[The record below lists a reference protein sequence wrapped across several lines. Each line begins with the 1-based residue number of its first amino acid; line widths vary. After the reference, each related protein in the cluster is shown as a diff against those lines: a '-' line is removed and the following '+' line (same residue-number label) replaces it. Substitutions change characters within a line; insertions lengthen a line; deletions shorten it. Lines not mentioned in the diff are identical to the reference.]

1 MWATG
6 VRSESKT
13 SGAMLRNGG
22 RKRTRVRR
30 EPEFRRRRLRDR
42 MTPGTRS
49 SPTGRSVNLA
59 FQAALWFAFV
69 FGYQLIQAGAGQD
82 RGRALANGL
91 GVVELERDL
100 VHGLVELPLQE
111 VARDSGALDTFVALT
126 YWSSEFAVV
135 ALALLWVY
143 LRRREGFPRFRNT
156 LVITNLI
163 ALVGF
168 YAFPTAPPRKFPSL
182 GFVDTVGSSSTPG
195 HGHGLLPLPNDQYA
209 AMPSLHSADALI
221 VGVGL
226 ALLVR
231 SRPIKAVWL
240 LWPLT
245 VWFSVLATAN
255 HFWLDIVAGIVVAG
269 VGALAVEAF
278 RRYRLAGPRPAP
290 KTFGPEP
297 FPSEEQR
304 AQAELG
310 GRDE

>member
-1 MWATG
+1 
-6 VRSESKT
+6 
-13 SGAMLRNGG
+13 
-22 RKRTRVRR
+22 
-30 EPEFRRRRLRDR
+30 
-42 MTPGTRS
+42 MTPGTRAETRS

-59 FQAALWFAFV
+59 FQAALWFGFV

-100 VHGLVELPLQE
+100 VHGLVELRLQD
-111 VARDSGALDTFVALT
+111 VARDSGALHTFVALT

-156 LVITNLI
+156 LIITNLI

-168 YAFPTAPPRKFPSL
+168 YVFPTAPPRKFPSL
-182 GFVDTVGSSSTPG
+182 GFVDTANSSTPG

-240 LWPLT
+240 LWPLA

-255 HFWLDIVAGIVVAG
+255 HFWLDIVGGIVVAG
-269 VGALAVEAF
+269 IGALAVEALRA
-278 RRYRLAGPRPAP
+278 RR
-290 KTFGPEP
+290 
-297 FPSEEQR
+297 
-304 AQAELG
+304 
-310 GRDE
+310 D

>member
-1 MWATG
+1 VRATR

-13 SGAMLRNGG
+13 SGAMLRNRC
-22 RKRTRVRR
+22 RKRARVRR
-30 EPEFRRRRLRDR
+30 EPEFRRRRLGDR
-42 MTPGTRS
+42 MTPGTRAGARS

-100 VHGLVELPLQE
+100 VHGLVELRLQD

-156 LVITNLI
+156 LIITNLI

-182 GFVDTVGSSSTPG
+182 GFVDTAASSSTPG

-255 HFWLDIVAGIVVAG
+255 HFWLDIVGGIVVAG
-269 VGALAVEAF
+269 IGALAVEALRT
-278 RRYRLAGPRPAP
+278 RR
-290 KTFGPEP
+290 
-297 FPSEEQR
+297 
-304 AQAELG
+304 
-310 GRDE
+310 D